1 MIKHDSLNI
10 LKYDFLMLHP
20 KQNFTLIFLSLIEE
34 KKRNIFPSRHLP
46 RMSQLCRVAVTSS
59 TTVVV
64 RNTFI
69 DEISPLGSSTHS
81 KYVTKKIS
89 LATPATSMKIRL
101 AANVPSKSNVLVYYR
116 TSPVGTKDAYS
127 TIDYVLASPDTPIT
141 KVGFGDTTMS
151 DVEYTLN
158 GLTAFDSFTVK
169 IVMQSTN
176 SSEVPTVKDL
186 RVVACS

>member
-1 MIKHDSLNI
+1 MKDE
-10 LKYDFLMLHP
+10 D
-20 KQNFTLIFLSLIEE
+20 KQ
-34 KKRNIFPSRHLP
+34 
-46 RMSQLCRVAVTSS
+46 
-59 TTVVV
+59 
-64 RNTFI
+64 NTFI

-101 AANVPSKSNVLVYYR
+101 AANVPSSANVLVYYR

-127 TIDYVLASPDTPIT
+127 TINYVLASPDTPIT
-141 KVGFGDTTMS
+141 KVGFGDTTMA
-151 DVEYTLN
+151 DVEYTLT